1 MIHWDEKYSVGILSI
16 DGQHKELFAHLNHL
30 LEVMKTGSADEILP
44 QIITDLERYAIQHFQ
59 KEEFFF
65 QRFEYSGAQEH
76 ILEHQLFIEK
86 IADFKSGLKTRK
98 LSLSIELLQF
108 LKEWIEHHI
117 MVSDKAYS
125 ECFRQNGLK

>member
-16 DGQHKELFAHLNHL
+16 DRQHKEIFAHLNQL
-30 LEVMKTGSADEILP
+30 LEVMKNGQADSVLP
-44 QIITDLERYAIQHFQ
+44 QIISDLERYAIQHFQ

-65 QRFEYSGAQEH
+65 QRFGYKGAAEH
-76 ILEHQLFIEK
+76 ILEHQLFMEK
-86 IADFKSGLKTRK
+86 IDDFKSGMKTRK

-125 ECFRQNGLK
+125 ECFRQNGLR